1 MTNNIMLEY
10 IKITQ
15 KEILEYMKLIF
26 GNQYSNKLALRYMDA
41 YLNVR
46 FYNFYPKDNNL
57 PFRKNYLNAIK
68 EEEASILR
76 SMPEKQKL
84 VEHMGLFFYYILYFD
99 KISYKVDIDEMI
111 EKLYK
116 MRKKILGK
124 DEQNFKDK
132 FYNIYTSYLNEKE
145 AFLKQ
150 LKTDEFFLKITDY
163 EGVNNAH
170 KVLLKYNIKVPEIY
184 SGISIEKAFNTGII
198 AEDKLEVEYN
208 LITLKVLDDILK
220 GNFKRQ
226 YIVEFAISLIDK
238 PKKMARILNIIDNS
252 AVQDKVSLQIK
263 YKDFMN
269 NKDTIYDLMR
279 NGFKFSV
286 ILDETF
292 EPIYTNFEKLN
303 IFQFTI
309 GSKNLKYF
317 DEIIAN
323 KPIIKKLIEI

>member
-1 MTNNIMLEY
+1 
-10 IKITQ
+10 
-15 KEILEYMKLIF
+15 
-26 GNQYSNKLALRYMDA
+26 
-41 YLNVR
+41 
-46 FYNFYPKDNNL
+46 
-57 PFRKNYLNAIK
+57 
-68 EEEASILR
+68 
-76 SMPEKQKL
+76 
-84 VEHMGLFFYYILYFD
+84 MGLFFYYILYFD

-309 GSKNLKYF
+309 ASKNLKYF

>member
-1 MTNNIMLEY
+1 M
-10 IKITQ
+10 
-15 KEILEYMKLIF
+15 
-26 GNQYSNKLALRYMDA
+26 
-41 YLNVR
+41 
-46 FYNFYPKDNNL
+46 
-57 PFRKNYLNAIK
+57 
-68 EEEASILR
+68 
-76 SMPEKQKL
+76 
-84 VEHMGLFFYYILYFD
+84 
-99 KISYKVDIDEMI
+99 
-111 EKLYK
+111 
-116 MRKKILGK
+116 
-124 DEQNFKDK
+124 
-132 FYNIYTSYLNEKE
+132 
-145 AFLKQ
+145 
-150 LKTDEFFLKITDY
+150 
-163 EGVNNAH
+163 
-170 KVLLKYNIKVPEIY
+170 PEIY

-309 GSKNLKYF
+309 ASKNLKYF